1 MNLRRGAR
9 NAGIIALLSVALV
22 FVVNALDHQIWTA
35 QQRSLIHSINEE
47 GTDLAFQLRDA
58 AALDSVVQQ
67 RDVVVVDIDDAS
79 IQELG
84 RVQTW
89 PRTYTARVIA
99 YVGTGRPAA
108 IAVDL
113 LYTEPDTLGA
123 AYEQLLRDAGI
134 PNPTSVLNAFRT
146 DDQLAHSL
154 REAGRVYLGFFDA
167 GPDPLI
173 TPPPID
179 DAACSKLM
187 PVAVPR
193 AQASTVLSL
202 DRPVLPIPMLRTAA
216 RGVAPIMLHSA
227 GDGTVRH
234 YPVLEALP
242 PSACTAAT
250 DTRVLVPSFALRLAL
265 EAANIS
271 PDALTLDATH
281 LRFAPNR
288 TVPLEANGT
297 FRINWLGETE
307 SVRRISYHKV
317 FNEQVPAAFFRDKH
331 VFIGASATGLED
343 LHTTPVNDQK
353 PGVEIHAEAFL
364 TLANGAFLTEYDFV
378 TLAPWLVVGAFALAS
393 LFLVITPVAGA
404 LVTLGVM
411 SAEFVAYV
419 LYVVPEANVV
429 LPIGALLLLTG
440 AVFVASA
447 IVRYITEERERLRL
461 QEAFSAYV
469 SPAVTEMI
477 GGGTNMLKLG
487 GEQKDLSVLFCDIRS
502 FTPMSEKMT
511 PEELVSFLNVY
522 FDSLSDAVLEED
534 GTIDKFI
541 GDAIMAF
548 FGAPIAQDDHAARA
562 CRAAL
567 AMTERLRSV
576 PVPSEAADGVRIRIG
591 VSTGPMVAGNI
602 GASRRFD
609 YTVIGDAVNLG
620 ARVEGLNRL
629 FKTTVLVSQPTYA
642 ACQAAGPTD
651 IVFRMVGTTQVKGK
665 QEPVDVYEIM
675 PRHTYPQAE
684 LLARR
689 FEEAYALYHRR
700 EFEAACDAF
709 NDCLDLQPDDGPT
722 QYYLK
727 QSRACCN
734 DREVYQR
741 VIRMGSK

>member
-9 NAGIIALLSVALV
+9 YAAAIALLSVALV

-35 QQRSLIHSINEE
+35 QQRSLIHGINEDV
-47 GTDLAFQLRDA
+47 TDLAFQLRDT

-67 RDVVVVDIDDAS
+67 RDVVIVDIDDAS

-89 PRTYTARVIA
+89 PRTYTARVIE
-99 YVGTGRPAA
+99 YVSTGGPAA
-108 IAVDL
+108 IAIDL

-146 DDQLAHSL
+146 DDQLARSI
-154 REAGRVYLGFFDA
+154 RQADRTYLGFFDA
-167 GPDPLI
+167 GPNPL
-173 TPPPID
+173 TEPPPID
-179 DAACSKLM
+179 ATACPALM
-187 PVAVPR
+187 PVALPR
-193 AQASTVLSL
+193 HQAASFLAL
-202 DRPVLPIPMLRTAA
+202 ERPVLPIPILRTAA
-216 RGVAPIMLHSA
+216 RGVAPIMLHSE
-227 GDGTVRH
+227 GDGTIRH
-234 YPVLEALP
+234 YPALEALP
-242 PSACTAAT
+242 PSVCTDAD
-250 DTRVLVPSFALRLAL
+250 DTRALVPSFALRLAL
-265 EAANIS
+265 EAAGVS
-271 PDALTLDATH
+271 VDALTIDATR

-288 TVPLEANGT
+288 TVPLSDNGT
-297 FRINWLGETE
+297 FRINWLGEDE

-317 FNEQVPAAFFRDKH
+317 LDEQVPAAFFRDKH
-331 VFIGASATGLED
+331 VFIGASATGLD
-343 LHTTPVNDQK
+343 DVYVTPVNGQK

-364 TLANGAFLTEYDFV
+364 TLANGAFLTHYGFG
-378 TLAPWLVVGAFALAS
+378 TLAPWLFIGAFALAG
-393 LFLVITPVAGA
+393 LFLVIKPLTGA

-411 SAEFVAYV
+411 SMEFLTYV
-419 LYVVPEANVV
+419 LYVLPEGNVV

-440 AVFVASA
+440 VVFVASA

-477 GGGTNMLKLG
+477 GEGTNMLKLG
-487 GEQKDLSVLFCDIRS
+487 GEQKELSVLFCDIRN

-511 PEELVSFLNVY
+511 PEELVSFLNIY
-522 FDSLSDAVLEED
+522 FDALSDAVLEED

-576 PVPSEAADGVRIRIG
+576 PVPSEAADGVGIRIG

-629 FKTTVLVSQPTYA
+629 FKTTVLVSESTYE

-684 LLARR
+684 ALAQR
-689 FEEAYALYHRR
+689 FGEAYDLYHRQQ
-700 EFEAACDAF
+700 FEAACDAF

-727 QSRACCN
+727 QCRACCN
-734 DREVYQR
+734 DRSVYQR
-741 VIRMGSK
+741 IIRMGSK